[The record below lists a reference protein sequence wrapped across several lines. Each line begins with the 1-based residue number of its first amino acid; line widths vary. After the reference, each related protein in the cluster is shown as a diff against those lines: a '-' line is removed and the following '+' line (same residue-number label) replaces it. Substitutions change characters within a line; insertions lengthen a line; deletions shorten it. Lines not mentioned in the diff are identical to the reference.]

1 MPNRSAKQQRN
12 YDKHRDS
19 KKSQPEVC
27 DFCDINSSSEQFVSE
42 TKNFKVIRNIF
53 PYSYWDHQRVSD
65 HLMIVP
71 KQHSNTLS
79 SLSKDAALEFV
90 MLISDYEKN
99 GYNIYARAS
108 QSNIK
113 SITHQHTHLIKPD
126 GKKVI
131 KTVIYRAKPY
141 FRVIK

>member
-1 MPNRSAKQQRN
+1 MPNRSAAQQRS
-12 YDKHRDS
+12 YDKHRAS

-27 DFCDINSSSEQFVSE
+27 DFCEINYSSDQFVSE
-42 TKNFKVIRNIF
+42 TKFFKVIRNIF
-53 PYSYWDHQRVSD
+53 PYSYWDHQLVAD

-71 KQHSNTLS
+71 KKHTDTLS
-79 SLSKDAALEFV
+79 GIAKEAAVEFV
-90 MLISDYEKN
+90 QLITDYEKN
-99 GYNIYARAS
+99 GYNVYARAP

-113 SITHQHTHLIKPD
+113 SIVHQHTHLIKPD

-141 FRVIK
+141 VRIIK